1 VKVAPTGVVSALAR
15 SGQADAMR
23 MTTTSILVLAVLA
36 GACLLAAATAT
47 PDAQAAKTKK
57 CGTLP
62 AYGGAPAEYRIKVT
76 KGTVSCKTARRVL
89 RKFLK
94 TNKRSKGWDCRN
106 GDSSTSWSEACGSPY
121 HSLYDTFRDKDFK
134 KVIKA
139 YYRLDP

>member
-1 VKVAPTGVVSALAR
+1 MRTMTTVAALALIAAAITL
-15 SGQADAMR
+15 G
-23 MTTTSILVLAVLA
+23 TA
-36 GACLLAAATAT
+36 GAI

-89 RKFLK
+89 KKFLK
-94 TNKRSKGWDCRN
+94 SNKTSKGWDCRN
-106 GDSSTSWSEACGSPY
+106 GDNSTSWSEACGSPY